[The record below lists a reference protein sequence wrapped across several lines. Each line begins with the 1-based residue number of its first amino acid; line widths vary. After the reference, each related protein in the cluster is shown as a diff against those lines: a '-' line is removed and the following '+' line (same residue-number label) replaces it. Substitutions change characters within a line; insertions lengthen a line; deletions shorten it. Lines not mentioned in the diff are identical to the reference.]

1 MIPLV
6 RLAYLARRLDLEA
19 YGSVEFIVDL
29 IRKIA
34 EKQKYSRYP
43 GGLVIHE

>member
-34 EKQKYSRYP
+34 EKQKIC
-43 GGLVIHE
+43 GIQEALIHE